1 MQGESEEDMAKYT
14 VDYTSGA
21 TGYGWTREYDCLDE
35 FEYFINEKRND
46 YTAKVTVWDN
56 ELQCFIF
63 WKRALSWNC
72 ETDMLKSTD
81 RDCRTTTRKRKYVE
95 QAAG

>member
-46 YTAKVTVWDN
+46 YTAKVRYGIMSCN
-56 ELQCFIF
+56 
-63 WKRALSWNC
+63 ALSFGK
-72 ETDMLKSTD
+72 EHFHGI
-81 RDCRTTTRKRKYVE
+81 TR
-95 QAAG
+95 QIC

>member
-21 TGYGWTREYDCLDE
+21 TGYGWTKEYDRLDE

-46 YTAKVTVWDN
+46 YTARVTVWDN
-56 ELQCFIF
+56 ELEEFIF
-63 WKRALSWNC
+63 WKDTLRWDC
-72 ETDMLKSTD
+72 RIDMLKNFD